1 MLRSLLATLVAASAL
16 VAPAAAQTPEAALD
30 ILTRSI
36 GFKTEEGAGQVPAYA
51 AYLKGLL
58 VTAGFAEAD
67 IVIEPLGE
75 TASLTARWPGSDPSL
90 KPIVLLGH
98 MDVVAADPADWER
111 DPYTAVVEDGFVFGR
126 GALDNKGDIAIL
138 VATLVKLKQAGW
150 TPRRTLILGLTGDEE
165 TSMMT
170 TRRMVD
176 QIGDVEMVLNSDAGG
191 ASLGEDG
198 KPIVYELQAA
208 EKTFADFSLRVTD
221 PGGHSSRPGP
231 VNAIYRL
238 NAALARLD
246 ASPFP
251 VNLSPI
257 TRRYLE
263 ASADVVAAPAGPAMR
278 ALVAD
283 ESDEAAIAVLTAD
296 PEYVGQIRTTC
307 VPTMIH
313 GGHAPNALPQLATA
327 NVNCRIL
334 PGVPIAQVES
344 ELNAIFA
351 DPGVI
356 AAYEESGAVAAPGSP
371 LRDDVLAAVTAAVH
385 ARAPGLKIVPA
396 MSAGATDTS
405 HFRARGVP
413 SYGVGTIFLKPTD
426 NFAHGLNERL
436 PVETIAPGMVQWEGL
451 IRSVAG

>member
-1 MLRSLLATLVAASAL
+1 VREADTAIAL
-16 VAPAAAQTPEAALD
+16 NGRTSTQTYLD
-30 ILTRSI
+30 IGKVIDACRRSGADAVHPGY
-36 GFKTEEGAGQVPAYA
+36 GFLSEN
-51 AYLKGLL
+51 
-58 VTAGFAEAD
+58 AGFAQAVIDAGLIWVGPSPAAIRGIGDKLAAKRLMQTVGVPTLDAHELTEGAD
-67 IVIEPLGE
+67 A
-75 TASLTARWPGSDPSL
+75 TAAAERIGYP
-90 KPIVLLGH
+90 VLIK
-98 MDVVAADPADWER
+98 AAA
-111 DPYTAVVEDGFVFGR
+111 GGGGR
-126 GALDNKGDIAIL
+126 GM
-138 VATLVKLKQAGW
+138 
-150 TPRRTLILGLTGDEE
+150 R
-165 TSMMT
+165 
-170 TRRMVD
+170 
-176 QIGDVEMVLNSDAGG
+176 
-191 ASLGEDG
+191 
-198 KPIVYELQAA
+198 IV
-208 EKTFADFSLRVTD
+208 R
-221 PGGHSSRPGP
+221 GP
-231 VNAIYRL
+231 E
-238 NAALARLD
+238 ALAS
-246 ASPFP
+246 A
-251 VNLSPI
+251 
-257 TRRYLE
+257 YLE

-278 ALVAD
+278 ALVSD

-334 PGVPIAQVES
+334 PGVPIAEVES
-344 ELNAIFA
+344 QLNAIFA

-356 AAYEESGAVAAPGSP
+356 VAYEESGAVAAPGSP
-371 LRDDVLAAVTAAVH
+371 LRNDVLAAVTAAVH